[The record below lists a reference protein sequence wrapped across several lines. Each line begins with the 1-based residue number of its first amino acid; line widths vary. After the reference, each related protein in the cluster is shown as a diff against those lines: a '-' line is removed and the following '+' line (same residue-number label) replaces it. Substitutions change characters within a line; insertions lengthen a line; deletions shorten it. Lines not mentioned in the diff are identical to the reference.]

1 MGLYLVRHAHAGR
14 RSAWKGNDAERP
26 LSDRGRA
33 QAAGILD
40 LIPVRVTAVL
50 SSPAV
55 RCVQTVEAVAE
66 RAGLPLQLEAGLF
79 EGSDTARTAKQL
91 RHLLREDAERA
102 YSGYVEMLNEDE
114 QGTAV
119 NPARRGLA
127 RELARMN
134 LSLNFYTQW
143 YWKTDLHNLLN
154 FLSLRADSHA
164 QYEIRVYADAM
175 IDTVDR

>member
-91 RHLLREDAERA
+91 RHLLREDAEAHVVACSHGDLIPALIARWA
-102 YSGYVEMLNEDE
+102 SDGAELDPDQHTAKGSTWILDVAPDGRVTGGRYV
-114 QGTAV
+114 QPTA
-119 NPARRGLA
+119 
-127 RELARMN
+127 
-134 LSLNFYTQW
+134 
-143 YWKTDLHNLLN
+143 
-154 FLSLRADSHA
+154 
-164 QYEIRVYADAM
+164 
-175 IDTVDR
+175 